1 MEMDRS
7 VELLTFHEAI
17 SNLLESEDLVVE
29 EHRALVQV
37 RGGRE
42 GGWAWEGEWT
52 WEEE

>member
-7 VELLTFHEAI
+7 AELLTFHEAI

-37 RGGRE
+37 REGGRE
-42 GGWAWEGEWT
+42 GGVGEGGWM
-52 WEEE
+52 